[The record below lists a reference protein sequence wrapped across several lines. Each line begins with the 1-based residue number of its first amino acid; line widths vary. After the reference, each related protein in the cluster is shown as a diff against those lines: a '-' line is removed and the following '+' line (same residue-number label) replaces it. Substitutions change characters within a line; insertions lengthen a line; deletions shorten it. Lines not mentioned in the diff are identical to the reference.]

1 METLNNS
8 SSEETGHQ
16 TQAEEETHQ
25 RETNNVLI
33 LKSGLNRGQ
42 KETETKPVN
51 EKTDAPGLNEDKL
64 ENKSVRDNT
73 AKVMEGET
81 VREQLTGNN
90 LQIDDGEEVNS
101 TADGTRDQGLMEEE
115 KHGNQREERDTLKNL
130 STGKEKHTQK
140 LKTKERELKKS
151 EETISRLIGQKK
163 DKDKQI
169 KELRVKLEEVKKKL
183 QSVNREEE
191 TEKEKDQDVKGPLD
205 TKNDLETEMVE
216 LQKKMKKME
225 TQREIIMK
233 EISVTTEKKMKVT
246 HEIEEIIKMRAFS
259 SPSISLTSIDE
270 SSNGVVLQCKSE
282 GWYPEPEVLWLDGE
296 GNVLSAGPTET
307 VRGPDDLYT
316 VSSRVTVDKRHG
328 NRFTCRVQ
336 QNNINQ
342 TRETHIDVTVDFFS
356 DLPGSASS
364 APVIIGSILGIMCLL
379 AGALVVWKWR
389 KNKHKNKKQ
398 HKDEDAEKDGEKS
411 CFISSDPKQEVLLE
425 VETDRELPAQRTTME
440 TVNNSSSEETG
451 HQTQTEEE
459 THQRETN
466 NVLMVKSGLDRGQK
480 ETETKP
486 VNEKTDAP
494 GLNEDKLETKSVG
507 DNTAT
512 VMEGET
518 VREQLTGNNLQTDDG
533 EEVNSTAD
541 GTRDQGLMEE
551 DKHGNQREERDTL
564 KNLSTGKEKL
574 TKKLKTKEREL
585 KKFEEQ
591 ISKYIKQKKD
601 KDQQIKELR
610 VKLEEVKKK
619 LQSVNR
625 EDETEKEKDQDV
637 KGPLDT
643 KNDLETEMEELQKKM
658 KKMETQRE
666 IIMKE
671 ITLVIEKKMKVTHEI
686 EEIIKKTTEKEGSEK
701 LQETSVSPTK
711 RETEL
716 NKVKNTQ
723 DETDNETVQE
733 QEGKHGTSQ
742 DEIRHQSS
750 ASNTENTDDPVQ
762 CLTPKLMQLN
772 LTETK

>member
-1 METLNNS
+1 MCNMKGGLSLTPQFGGIRLLVFHTIVFLVLLHPCRVQ
-8 SSEETGHQ
+8 SEVVGPSQPIVATVGDDVILPCYLKPVTDIYGMTVEWKRPDLQ
-16 TQAEEETHQ
+16 P
-25 RETNNVLI
+25 RFVL
-33 LKSGLNRGQ
+33 LWRAGL
-42 KETETKPVN
+42 ELETKHPSY
-51 EKTDAPGLNEDKL
+51 KGRTSLF
-64 ENKSVRDNT
+64 T
-73 AKVMEGET
+73 
-81 VREQLTGNN
+81 
-90 LQIDDGEEVNS
+90 EE
-101 TADGTRDQGLMEEE
+101 L
-115 KHGNQREERDTLKNL
+115 KHGNISLKL
-130 STGKEKHTQK
+130 SEVKISDEGSYRCFVPGLAKEST
-140 LKTKERELKKS
+140 
-151 EETISRLIGQKK
+151 
-163 DKDKQI
+163 
-169 KELRVKLEEVKKKL
+169 VKLV
-183 QSVNREEE
+183 VGA
-191 TEKEKDQDVKGPLD
+191 V
-205 TKNDLETEMVE
+205 
-216 LQKKMKKME
+216 
-225 TQREIIMK
+225 
-233 EISVTTEKKMKVT
+233 
-246 HEIEEIIKMRAFS
+246 S
-259 SPSISLTSIDE
+259 SPDVQMTQNIT
-270 SSNGVVLQCKSE
+270 GVVLQCESK
-282 GWYPEPEVLWLDGE
+282 GWYPEPEVFWLDGE

-328 NRFTCRVQ
+328 NQFTCRVQ
-336 QNNINQ
+336 QNIINQ
-342 TRETHIDVTVDFFS
+342 TRETHIHVPSDFFS

-398 HKDEDAEKDGEKS
+398 HKDEEAEKDGEKS
-411 CFISSDPKQEVLLE
+411 RFISSDPEQEVLLE
-425 VETDRELPAQRTTME
+425 VETDIELPAQRTTME
-440 TVNNSSSEETG
+440 TVNNSSSEETE

-466 NVLMVKSGLDRGQK
+466 NVLMVKSGLDRVQK

-494 GLNEDKLETKSVG
+494 GLNNDKLETKSVR

-551 DKHGNQREERDTL
+551 DKHGHKREERDTL
-564 KNLSTGKEKL
+564 NNLSTGKEKL

-610 VKLEEVKKK
+610 VKSEEVKKK

-666 IIMKE
+666 IIIKE
-671 ITLVIEKKMKVTHEI
+671 ITLVTEKKMKVTHEI
-686 EEIIKKTTEKEGSEK
+686 EEIIKMSETTEKEGE
-701 LQETSVSPTK
+701 
-711 RETEL
+711 
-716 NKVKNTQ
+716 
-723 DETDNETVQE
+723 
-733 QEGKHGTSQ
+733 
-742 DEIRHQSS
+742 
-750 ASNTENTDDPVQ
+750 
-762 CLTPKLMQLN
+762 
-772 LTETK
+772 